1 MGWGVPTNERRLL
14 MQPVWHIRQ
23 LLPTTG
29 AGYTPAQVTGGA
41 R

>member
-23 LLPTTG
+23 QLPTTG
-29 AGYTPAQVTGGA
+29 TDYTSALVTGGGQ
-41 R
+41 